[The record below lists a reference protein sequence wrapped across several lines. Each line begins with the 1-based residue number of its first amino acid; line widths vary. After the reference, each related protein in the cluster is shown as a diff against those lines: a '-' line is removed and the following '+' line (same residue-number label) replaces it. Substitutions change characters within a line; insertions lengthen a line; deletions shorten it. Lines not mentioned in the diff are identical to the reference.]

1 MPAQRYEEVAADL
14 ISKINDGTYPKG
26 TKLPSRAQMRN
37 IYKISDSVSDK
48 ALMIVRATGLV
59 ETLAGVGVYVK

>member
-1 MPAQRYEEVAADL
+1 MPQQRYEEVAADL

-26 TKLPSRAQMRN
+26 AKLPSRREMRG